1 MTVGK
6 AKKVKQ
12 EKWRPKAPSG
22 ARLKL
27 GALTVVVTA
36 GIVGALLLVG
46 VESSKAPVVEAE
58 QRVSERARALA
69 ADAASSFGSVDQRL
83 QRLVRL
89 LEGKERP
96 AGGRPLDAGAM
107 IRAAADVLPQVRNLL
122 FIDGNGR
129 VVAGVSPL
137 GKGPRE
143 LRESSFHAAHR
154 DRNSGLH
161 VGRPEAGS
169 SGQWT
174 IAVSR
179 RVTRTRGDFGGVVVA
194 FIDPLR
200 LRPSLDETVEREHLE
215 SALVTPAGQIVVSS
229 SSFGG
234 VGTETIGQAVQIG
247 TLVASPNA
255 GSGEPTRLLA
265 DGPEQLAAAV
275 AVEGWPLVAVANVDH
290 AGVIAQSEGAYRSMV
305 AAAVAVVVA
314 AGLIILA
321 LLIVSP
327 PRSARA

>member
-1 MTVGK
+1 MPARGN
-6 AKKVKQ
+6 
-12 EKWRPKAPSG
+12 SG
-22 ARLKL
+22 A
-27 GALTVVVTA
+27 
-36 GIVGALLLVG
+36 
-46 VESSKAPVVEAE
+46 
-58 QRVSERARALA
+58 
-69 ADAASSFGSVDQRL
+69 
-83 QRLVRL
+83 
-89 LEGKERP
+89 
-96 AGGRPLDAGAM
+96 
-107 IRAAADVLPQVRNLL
+107 
-122 FIDGNGR
+122 
-129 VVAGVSPL
+129 
-137 GKGPRE
+137 
-143 LRESSFHAAHR
+143 
-154 DRNSGLH
+154 
-161 VGRPEAGS
+161 
-169 SGQWT
+169 
-174 IAVSR
+174 
-179 RVTRTRGDFGGVVVA
+179 
-194 FIDPLR
+194 
-200 LRPSLDETVEREHLE
+200 
-215 SALVTPAGQIVVSS
+215 ALVTPAGQIVVSS